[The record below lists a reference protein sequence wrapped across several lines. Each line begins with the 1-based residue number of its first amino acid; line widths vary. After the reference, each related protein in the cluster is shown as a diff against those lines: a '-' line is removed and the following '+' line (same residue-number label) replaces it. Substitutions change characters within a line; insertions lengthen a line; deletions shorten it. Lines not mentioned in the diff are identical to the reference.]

1 MTQKVRAVGVR
12 NGRAVWFGEGR
23 VLASALEWLGGYGAL
38 ARPRG
43 LCLGDVL
50 GKVSK
55 HILASGRCGRTQVPP
70 GAGPGMTAGRGIVPS
85 GTGAHVSHVQG
96 QWPCRAG
103 QRVTSTTDP
112 STHGKPGLCSRT
124 PVGHGHLTSGSLHVP
139 TCTLGMLTEHDPGQ
153 KRRMRS
159 RSPARGMPSV
169 TVCFISWFSSRHRGH
184 PRRPGGRGRSAG
196 SC

>member
-55 HILASGRCGRTQVPP
+55 HILASGRCGWWHSLIHSFTHLFIQSVDLYQVPII
-70 GAGPGMTAGRGIVPS
+70 ATHLS
-85 GTGAHVSHVQG
+85 KLGTQ
-96 QWPCRAG
+96 Q
-103 QRVTSTTDP
+103 
-112 STHGKPGLCSRT
+112 
-124 PVGHGHLTSGSLHVP
+124 
-139 TCTLGMLTEHDPGQ
+139 
-153 KRRMRS
+153 
-159 RSPARGMPSV
+159 
-169 TVCFISWFSSRHRGH
+169 
-184 PRRPGGRGRSAG
+184 
-196 SC
+196 